1 MWVVES
7 KLLKPPGYVYIY
19 LTPKRKK
26 IYLSYFSCCLACAQ
40 ISDASAYVL
49 SVCVCAASFSLTK
62 SPEISQQYLQLKVA
76 NCKRMDVSLL
86 ISLCLILVPAVTF
99 ASVNPPSTIPS
110 TPESST
116 QPFSVCNTSANFQ
129 NNSAFERNLNS
140 VLKALLN
147 DTPSPSELT
156 KEHVQGTDP
165 GKVYGYSQCFF
176 TSLSQAECSR
186 CIKRAVIQ
194 TSLQCQNSIS
204 ATILYDECLVYYGAR
219 ENKINVVFIS
229 ELTYSP
235 DSPFR
240 QNLNKVWSMLSQEA
254 SRTENPVAFAYGSS
268 PDLSLG
274 FAQCHNLS
282 ASDCI
287 GRFDSAVQHVGFAMG
302 ARIIA
307 PDLFIR
313 YENSSFFTGGM
324 PFQILATTE
333 SPLGSPVP
341 QSPSTSQ
348 TISPST
354 HHPPQTRSCGHV
366 SVPGILTTVIGGA
379 ALLAISKFLK

>member
-1 MWVVES
+1 
-7 KLLKPPGYVYIY
+7 
-19 LTPKRKK
+19 
-26 IYLSYFSCCLACAQ
+26 
-40 ISDASAYVL
+40 
-49 SVCVCAASFSLTK
+49 
-62 SPEISQQYLQLKVA
+62 
-76 NCKRMDVSLL
+76 MDVSLL

-99 ASVNPPSTIPS
+99 ASVNPPPTIPA

-116 QPFSVCNTSANFQ
+116 QLFFVCNSSANFQ

-176 TSLSQAECSR
+176 TSLSQAKCSR
-186 CIKRAVIQ
+186 CIKRAVNQ
-194 TSLQCQNSIS
+194 TSLLCQNSIS
-204 ATILYDECLVYYGAR
+204 ATIVYDECLVYYGAQ
-219 ENKINVVFIS
+219 EHKISLDLIS
-229 ELTYSP
+229 TLTYSP
-235 DSPFR
+235 GSPFR
-240 QNLNKVWSMLSQEA
+240 QNLNKVWSMLSQQA

-268 PDLSLG
+268 PDLAFG

-282 ASDCI
+282 ASDCT
-287 GRFDSAVQHVGFAMG
+287 GRFDSAVQQVGFVMG

-313 YENSSFFTGGM
+313 YENRSFFTGGM
-324 PFQILATTE
+324 PFQILAPAE
-333 SPLGSPVP
+333 SPVGSPVAQSPTSNRPLGSPVA
-341 QSPSTSQ
+341 QSPSTSSQ

-354 HHPPQTRSCGHV
+354 QPPQTRSCGHV

-379 ALLAISKFLK
+379 TLLPISKFLK